1 MIAVKGGNGSGKNY
15 RPATHFL
22 QEKQMAT
29 RIYKVNSGTDFWLVR
44 ASTRSQALAAVAS
57 KTLTVDVATQE
68 ELVEALTGLGARV
81 IDAKESQPQLNL
93 GEEQ

>member
-1 MIAVKGGNGSGKNY
+1 
-15 RPATHFL
+15 
-22 QEKQMAT
+22 MAT

-68 ELVEALTGLGARV
+68 QLVEALTGLGARV
-81 IDAKESQPQLNL
+81 IDARETQQQLTL
-93 GEEQ
+93 GDE

>member
-1 MIAVKGGNGSGKNY
+1 
-15 RPATHFL
+15 
-22 QEKQMAT
+22 MAT

-81 IDAKESQPQLNL
+81 IDAKESQQQLNL
-93 GEEQ
+93 GGE

>member
-1 MIAVKGGNGSGKNY
+1 
-15 RPATHFL
+15 
-22 QEKQMAT
+22 MAT

-57 KTLTVDVATQE
+57 KTLSVDVATQE

-81 IDAKESQPQLNL
+81 IDAKEDRSDVCL
-93 GEEQ
+93 EIK